1 MSVKIFLSAVSNEF
15 RAYRE
20 QLHADLTRHNVEVKV
35 QEDFKDLGGDTF
47 DKLDVYIAHCD
58 AVVHLVG
65 GMTGAD
71 PTDGE
76 RSALLTKHPDLA
88 DKLPPLGEV
97 LKNGV
102 ALSYTRRRG
111 LHFITANSCLSR
123 KPLRPPSAARTTT
136 PQTPRA
142 PRRPRTWRVSR
153 LSDASRAARSPAPP
167 ISPSISPTRL
177 FSIYWRRS
185 EPENRCASRAISPSP
200 RSAPFLRAARHFS
213 ISCTRLSSRI
223 KRSRRRP
230 SLARRCMGWE
240 RSARRGSRSNMRCG
254 TRRESDRERRLL
266 AFAEEDGLELIH
278 GPHGL

>member
-15 RAYRE
+15 RAYRQ

-88 DKLPPLGEV
+88 DKLPPLGEA

-102 ALSYTRRRG
+102 ALSYTQWEAWLALYHGKLLLIAKAAETAERG
-111 LHFITANSCLSR
+111 PNYDST
-123 KPLRPPSAARTTT
+123 
-136 PQTPRA
+136 
-142 PRRPRTWRVSR
+142 
-153 LSDASRAARSPAPP
+153 DASRAAQAAHLARLKAVRRFPGCTFTGPADLAKHIAYTAILDLLAKERARKPVRQP
-167 ISPSISPTRL
+167 RNLPFASLGSLFKGRETFLDKLHETLATDQEKQATAVTGKALHGLGEIGKTRL
-177 FSIYWRRS
+177 AVEYALRHATR
-185 EPENRCASRAISPSP
+185 ERSRAPAIGV
-200 RSAPFLRAARHFS
+200 RNRG
-213 ISCTRLSSRI
+213 
-223 KRSRRRP
+223 
-230 SLARRCMGWE
+230 GW
-240 RSARRGSRSNMRCG
+240 S
-254 TRRESDRERRLL
+254 
-266 AFAEEDGLELIH
+266 
-278 GPHGL
+278 